1 MNSRPGNDHPWRKR
15 GLVSSKYIRW
25 LDKDNDILEQH
36 ELLVYGRL
44 IEDLNKYD
52 LLDSTFYSIE
62 EEFDD
67 INYLIPSKVE
77 ELSDEENLYYYDLY
91 YKVTS
96 I

>member
-1 MNSRPGNDHPWRKR
+1 
-15 GLVSSKYIRW
+15 VSSKYIRW